1 MLRSMTAMAVGT
13 ARLAASHVMS
23 GMSMPEATPTRAE
36 RKCPPTILRGCAS
49 GLFAAPKEWKPRKAP
64 NLVFGV
70 ISDLSIPK
78 SELPPGTTLA
88 ITVHPSSCL
97 ASKGKPVTAI
107 FNTVTGAVR

>member
-1 MLRSMTAMAVGT
+1 MNLTRREFAKGGLASLGFLMLGDT
-13 ARLAASHVMS
+13 
-23 GMSMPEATPTRAE
+23 
-36 RKCPPTILRGCAS
+36 

-78 SELPPGTTLA
+78 SELPPGKTLA